1 MKYRLS
7 SDNNNQSLLQLLFR
21 VEFRLKT
28 LYLFDSKYSINLL
41 LNQNNAT
48 LSSPN
53 SALNILSNISPTPE
67 PSLEATFKF
76 DPNISKFL
84 PNNAPIP
91 PIDEKLLNVQGALPY
106 KQFEPILKSLQ
117 NLHDSTNIQD
127 PLEWLNFVSFRSIL
141 TNNDIQTPAYV
152 RNLTLILFISD
163 NNLIFHKYPIDWIP
177 DGIFESMIGLP
188 SGLINLIY
196 ELKSFGSPL
205 NTSSI
210 DAFEIWIQRFSG
222 VGFCYFLKKN
232 YYFRLIML
240 FLSFMLIYSL
250 LIVTIDPVKNVI
262 YLNVLSSL
270 KIYIMKLIL
279 SLKMLQLPYQ

>member
-41 LNQNNAT
+41 LNQNNT
-48 LSSPN
+48 NLPSPN
-53 SALNILSNISPTPE
+53 SALNVLSNISPTPE
-67 PSLEATFKF
+67 PSLEATLKF

-106 KQFEPILKSLQ
+106 KQFEPILKALQ

-205 NTSSI
+205 STTSI

-222 VGFCYFLKKN
+222 VGFF
-232 YYFRLIML
+232 F
-240 FLSFMLIYSL
+240 
-250 LIVTIDPVKNVI
+250 
-262 YLNVLSSL
+262 
-270 KIYIMKLIL
+270 
-279 SLKMLQLPYQ
+279 

>member
-41 LNQNNAT
+41 LNQNNT
-48 LSSPN
+48 NLPSPN
-53 SALNILSNISPTPE
+53 SALNVLSNISPTPE
-67 PSLEATFKF
+67 PSLEATLKF

-106 KQFEPILKSLQ
+106 KQFEPILKALQ

-205 NTSSI
+205 STTSI

-222 VGFCYFLKKN
+222 VGLFFLKK
-232 YYFRLIML
+232 LL
-240 FLSFMLIYSL
+240 FSSNNVILSFMLIYSL